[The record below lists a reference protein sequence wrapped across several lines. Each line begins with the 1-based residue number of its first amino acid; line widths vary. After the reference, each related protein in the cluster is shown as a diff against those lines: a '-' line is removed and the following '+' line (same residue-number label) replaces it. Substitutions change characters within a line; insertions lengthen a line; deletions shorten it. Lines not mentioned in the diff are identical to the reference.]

1 MKLEIRAHLGTAADS
16 CNAVVLKLRIPRCGD
31 TAGAG
36 QVGLE
41 ICAGLKAIHQLQV
54 IHRDLKVY
62 TLTPNPPH
70 PEPLT

>member
-1 MKLEIRAHLGTAADS
+1 MIPKSVKQLFVE
-16 CNAVVLKLRIPRCGD
+16 LRIPLCGD

-62 TLTPNPPH
+62 TLTPNPLH
-70 PEPLT
+70 LEPPKLKSQHINSKT